1 MTLPTVI
8 VLNPDEYNQRSLYYP
23 FIVSLD
29 GCKGICGNLRKRI
42 CVSNKTEDVN
52 LSIFNMITRIN
63 ESKTLTKHISWKSK
77 CKLHKKCSNDKCQYE
92 CKNPRKYVCQKTI
105 FGILVLVLVKM
116 VNIQEVWLVM
126 KL

>member
-8 VLNPDEYNQRSLYYP
+8 VLNPDEYNQRLLYYP

-29 GCKGICGNLRKRI
+29 RCKGICGNLRNRI

-63 ESKTLTKHISWKSK
+63 ESKTLTKHIS
-77 CKLHKKCSNDKCQYE
+77 
-92 CKNPRKYVCQKTI
+92 
-105 FGILVLVLVKM
+105 
-116 VNIQEVWLVM
+116 
-126 KL
+126 